1 MVADRKINATT
12 LLINRSITLMVSAI
26 RQKVRLVMRSN
37 NSGARQTVRMGNA
50 AWCYCRIQRGRAHL
64 VEYVHPQHGSRRC
77 TTHPPPDLHRRPV
90 VSDRPRLTDT
100 PCSRDPPRAH
110 AAHRPPRALERRAPT
125 HPRTHRFTPP
135 RRFVG
140 ATSRRF
146 HRRRHGVRRIRLDW
160 RDPPGWQTDP
170 RPRPYHFPRWRRYPR
185 PLYRRIRTGLP
196 LSTTLKP
203 GPSQQ
208 RHDDHPAVHQLPT
221 ATRHAAGPP
230 LAAPNGPFWLLTCS
244 DFSRLNSG

>member
-1 MVADRKINATT
+1 MGRKSAQAGRQSCIAATMPVGSACVLTGCTRALERQPQISHTVPDPAPTLIGRAPCIPASSLCAYRMSGARAGAGQRWGWRSRRAWATMMAATICAPMTAPNRSFPGAGGDQQSRRVRATNAVTCPETESFRKVMVADRKINATT

-110 AAHRPPRALERRAPT
+110 AAHRPPEP
-125 HPRTHRFTPP
+125 
-135 RRFVG
+135 
-140 ATSRRF
+140 
-146 HRRRHGVRRIRLDW
+146 
-160 RDPPGWQTDP
+160 
-170 RPRPYHFPRWRRYPR
+170 
-185 PLYRRIRTGLP
+185 
-196 LSTTLKP
+196 
-203 GPSQQ
+203 
-208 RHDDHPAVHQLPT
+208 
-221 ATRHAAGPP
+221 
-230 LAAPNGPFWLLTCS
+230 
-244 DFSRLNSG
+244 